1 MKQTN
6 DALCEPRK
14 GKITEGVLTGNDFLT
29 RIGETKMAGKKK
41 IACTVP
47 DINKMHGFAK
57 GGKKSKRTSKRVA
70 GK

>member
-1 MKQTN
+1 
-6 DALCEPRK
+6 
-14 GKITEGVLTGNDFLT
+14 
-29 RIGETKMAGKKK
+29 MAGKKK
-41 IACTVP
+41 VACTVP